1 MPTIGGNYTNPY
13 AQNTQN
19 TTKTGSSLD
28 VVVDQGKKG
37 VSVDDFL
44 NLMVA
49 QLTNQDFMNPMEDT
63 QYVTQLAQFATM
75 QHMQELAYNSKLNY
89 VSTLVGKQVT
99 VARLKLGGEIEKVEG
114 TIQKIALMD
123 NEFSVYVNDK
133 AYTLEQVMEIHEA
146 PPITTEEPDDAD
158 NGDETDGADNGDQT
172 TEQGV

>member
-1 MPTIGGNYTNPY
+1 MSSIGATNPY
-13 AQNTQN
+13 TQS
-19 TTKTGSSLD
+19 TTKTGTSLD
-28 VVVDQGKKG
+28 VVVDQSKKG

-99 VARLKLGGEIEKVEG
+99 VARLKFGGEVEKDEG
-114 TIQKIALMD
+114 TIQKIALVD
-123 NEFSVYVNDK
+123 NEFSVYVNGK
-133 AYTLEQVMEIHEA
+133 SYTLEQIMEIHETA
-146 PPITTEEPDDAD
+146 ASSPETEEPS
-158 NGDETDGADNGDQT
+158 ES
-172 TEQGV
+172 TEQ